1 MNLTCKD
8 GELNVQDMIYNLFPK
23 VRAFVDDPRVQDWAR
38 EHTMTEV
45 FQKVQEGIDPWVGA

>member
-1 MNLTCKD
+1 MTLTCKD

-23 VRAFVDDPRVQDWAR
+23 VRAFVDDPRVQEWAK

-45 FQKVQEGIDPWVGA
+45 FQKVQERVGV